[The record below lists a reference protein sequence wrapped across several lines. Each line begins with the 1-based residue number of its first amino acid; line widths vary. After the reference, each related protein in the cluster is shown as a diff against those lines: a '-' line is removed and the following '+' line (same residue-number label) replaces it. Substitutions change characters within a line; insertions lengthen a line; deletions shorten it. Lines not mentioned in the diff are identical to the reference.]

1 MRKKNEIIEEQIEL
15 ETPISTVSADETA
28 VLDTQNL
35 DLGETEENIVVE
47 EGAEESTETLDMTP
61 LTDWEKFDALERE
74 LEEEKS
80 RKRRERR
87 ERKNSPTYKKKKH
100 VGMKFRRIFGNT
112 VGQIVLTVLSI
123 LWIIP
128 LFYLF
133 VQSFR
138 KEPGAWSPTFFPQ
151 EWTFDNYIRLFT
163 ETEFPRWYGN
173 TLIIAICSCVITTL
187 FVLAVAYAF
196 SRIKF
201 KARKPIMNIMLILG
215 MFPGFMSMTAV
226 YFLLK
231 ILLPGYYQSHLS
243 LIIVYSAGAAMSYYV
258 AKGFFDTVPKSLDE
272 AARIDGASRCRTF
285 FQVILPLSKSIIIY
299 TILISFVAPWCDYIF
314 VSYIMAGVPD
324 VGMYTVSLGMY
335 KWLEREMIQQYFT
348 TFCAAAVIVAT
359 PITALFMFL
368 QKYYVQGVTGGAV
381 KG

>member
-1 MRKKNEIIEEQIEL
+1 MSEKDIIMQTEL
-15 ETPISTVSADETA
+15 ETPVESTA
-28 VLDTQNL
+28 
-35 DLGETEENIVVE
+35 EEVVE
-47 EGAEESTETLDMTP
+47 EITEPVQEEKVVEP
-61 LTDWEKFDALERE
+61 LTDWSKIDEMERQLELSKVTVRK
-74 LEEEKS
+74 KS
-80 RKRRERR
+80 RI
-87 ERKNSPTYKKKKH
+87 
-100 VGMKFRRIFGNT
+100 GMRFRRIFGNT
-112 VGQIVLTVLSI
+112 VGQIILTILSI
-123 LWIIP
+123 LWVVP
-128 LFYLF
+128 LFYLI

-151 EWTFDNYIRLFT
+151 EWTLDNYKRLFT

-173 TLIIAICSCVITTL
+173 TLLIAVCSCLITTL

-196 SRIKF
+196 SRVKF
-201 KARKPIMNIMLILG
+201 KARKPIMNVMLILG
-215 MFPGFMSMTAV
+215 MFPGFMSMAAV

-231 ILLPGYYQSHLS
+231 ILLPDNYQSHLS

-272 AARIDGASRCRTF
+272 AARIDGASRFRTF
-285 FQVILPLSKSIIIY
+285 FKVILPLSKSIIIY

-324 VGMYTVSLGMY
+324 IGMYTVSLGMY

-359 PITALFMFL
+359 PITILFMFL